1 MHRRLVAGTVIL
13 LLAMVS
19 AAPAASPAVKCQSGK
34 NRAAGKYA
42 TCRHYAEAKLAAN
55 ADVVGYEAAIDKCVA
70 RYVSTWQKL
79 EAQAS
84 GDCPSDGDELA
95 IETAIDQCTSNVAN
109 SLAGGVLVDCSAE
122 LASCA
127 STNLASCE
135 SAVATCQASL
145 VDPISRPLKT
155 GQTTCYDGNG
165 IMIAC
170 AGTGQ
175 DGDLQ
180 MGSTRSYTD
189 NGDGTITDAR
199 TGLTWEKL
207 AADGG
212 IHDLGTG
219 YDTTSAVS
227 VKIATLN
234 ATMFAGHT
242 DWRLPNRHELES
254 LLSYDHAVPA
264 IDPVFHTAC
273 TTGCSVA
280 ACSCT
285 ASGPHWTSTTY
296 AIDFLHSWT
305 WNVNFLDG
313 ETVPTP
319 KWVAYGVRAVRGG

>member
-1 MHRRLVAGTVIL
+1 MLRRLVTGTVIF
-13 LLAMVS
+13 LLAVVS
-19 AAPAASPAVKCQSGK
+19 AAPAASPASKCQSGK

-42 TCRHYAEAKLAAN
+42 ACRHYAEAKLATN
-55 ADVVGYEAAIDKCVA
+55 ADVVGYDAALDKCVA
-70 RYVSTWQKL
+70 RYVSTWHKL
-79 EAQAS
+79 EAQAA
-84 GDCPSDGDELA
+84 GDCPSEGDELA
-95 IETAIDQCTSNVAN
+95 IETALDQCTSNVAE
-109 SLAGGVLVDCSAE
+109 SLAGGVLVDCPAE

-127 STNLASCE
+127 TDLAPCASD
-135 SAVATCQASL
+135 VAACQASL
-145 VDPISRPLKT
+145 VDPIARLLKT
-155 GQTTCYDGNG
+155 GQTTCYDGDG
-165 IMIAC
+165 LVIAC
-170 AGTGQ
+170 AGSGQ

-180 MGSTRSYTD
+180 IGSTRSYTD
-189 NGDGTITDAR
+189 NGNGTITDDR

-234 ATMFAGHT
+234 ATTFAGHS

-273 TTGCSVA
+273 ATGCGVS

-285 ASGPHWTSTTY
+285 ASGPYWTSTTY
-296 AIDFLHSWT
+296 AHEFLHSWT
-305 WNVNFLDG
+305 WAVNFLDG
-313 ETVPTP
+313 EAVPTA
-319 KWVAYGVRAVRGG
+319 KWVASGVRAVRGG